1 MELRTLR
8 YFLAVCQEGN
18 MSRAA
23 ERLHVT
29 QPTLSRQISDLE
41 RELGVALFVRRSRCV
56 EPTDAGL
63 LLRQRA
69 ADIVELADRTVSDF
83 KGHFDSSSGEVSI
96 IASDPQGVQSI
107 SPTIREYRQAYPNVR
122 FRLHNASND
131 GALTR
136 LDQGS
141 DDFAILIGFPNTNGY
156 RHIPA
161 GRTELWG
168 VFMQSG
174 DPLARKRRITR
185 ADLADKPL
193 IVPERTFSYDFDVFT
208 KWFGDEPS
216 AFDIRGTY
224 MHGRSG
230 TVLLNEQTGYMIGGD
245 SMSPSGKGTGLE
257 FRLLDPPVSL
267 QVDFVWREGRV
278 FSGAA
283 RAFLDYMLEK
293 TPPSADQ
300 A

>member
-1 MELRTLR
+1 MELRTLK

-41 RELGVALFVRRSRCV
+41 RELGVALFIRRSRSV

-69 ADIVELADRTVSDF
+69 SDIVELADRTVDDF
-83 KGHFDSSSGEVSI
+83 KGRFDSSVGDVSI
-96 IASDPQGVQSI
+96 VVSDPQGIQAMAEV
-107 SPTIREYRQAYPNVR
+107 IREYRRMYPNVR
-122 FRLHNASND
+122 FHLRNAGND
-131 GALTR
+131 QALAR
-136 LDQGS
+136 IDQGS
-141 DDFAILIGFPNTNGY
+141 DDFAILIGFPDSDGY
-156 RHIPA
+156 GHIPA
-161 GRTELWG
+161 GITERWG
-168 VFMQSG
+168 VFMRAG

-193 IVPERTFSYDFDVFT
+193 IVPERTFSYDYDVFT
-208 KWFGDEPS
+208 KWFGAEPS
-216 AFDIRGTY
+216 AFDIRDTY

-230 TVLLNEQTGYMIGGD
+230 TVLLNEQTGYMLGGD
-245 SMSPSGKGTGLE
+245 GMSPSGEGTGLE

-267 QVDFVWREGRV
+267 QVDFVWREGRA

-283 RAFLDYMLEK
+283 HAFLDLMRERTQL
-293 TPPSADQ
+293 SAEQ

>member
-1 MELRTLR
+1 MELRTLK

-41 RELGVALFVRRSRCV
+41 RELGVALFVRRSRSV

-69 ADIVELADRTVSDF
+69 SDIVELSDRTVNDF
-83 KGHFDSSSGEVSI
+83 KGRFDSSVGDVSI
-96 IASDPQGVQSI
+96 VASDPQGVQSI
-107 SPTIREYRQAYPNVR
+107 AEMIREYRRMYPHVR
-122 FRLHNASND
+122 FHLRNAAND
-131 GALTR
+131 QALAR

-141 DDFAILIGFPNTNGY
+141 DDFAILIGFPDSDGY
-156 RHIPA
+156 GRISA
-161 GRTELWG
+161 GRTERWG
-168 VFMQSG
+168 VFMRAG
-174 DPLARKRRITR
+174 DPLAHKRKITR

-208 KWFGDEPS
+208 EWFGAEPS
-216 AFDIRGTY
+216 AFDIRDTY

-230 TVLLNEQTGYMIGGD
+230 TVLLNEQVSYMIGGD
-245 SMSPSGKGTGLE
+245 GMSPSGDGTGLE

-267 QVDFVWREGRV
+267 RVDFVWKQGRM
-278 FSGAA
+278 FSSAA
-283 RAFLDYMLEK
+283 RTFLDFVRQK
-293 TPPSADQ
+293 AKCSTSQD
-300 A
+300 